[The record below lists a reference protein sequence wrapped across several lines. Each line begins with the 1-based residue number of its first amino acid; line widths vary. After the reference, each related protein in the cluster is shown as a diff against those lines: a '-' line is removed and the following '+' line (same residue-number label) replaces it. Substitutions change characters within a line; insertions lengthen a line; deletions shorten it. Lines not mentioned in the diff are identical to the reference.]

1 MYSVGR
7 PGWFTYGIGGEAD
20 MEQALQNPLGTEKI
34 PQLLTRFAVPSVI
47 AMLVSSLYNIVDQ
60 IFIGQGVGVLG
71 NAATN
76 VAFPLVTVCTAT
88 ALLFGIGGAANFNLC
103 MGAGKKE
110 EAAKFAGGAVTLL
123 IGGGIVLCILT
134 LLFLEPLMW
143 GCGATAD
150 TIDYALTYT
159 GITAFGFPFLILSNG
174 GGHLIRADGAPR
186 FSMLCNLTGA
196 MINTI
201 LDPLFIFPMGLGIA
215 GAAWA
220 TVIGQVV
227 SGIMAVVYLSRFRTV
242 RLTRGT
248 LRPGLRRS
256 LKIASLGAA
265 NCFNQLAMMVVQIT
279 LNNTLTFYGALS
291 VYGKEIPLA
300 CAGIISK
307 VNMIFFSF
315 AIGLAQG
322 LQPIC
327 SFNYGAKKYARVRE
341 TYRLALIAATCI
353 SFLAFLCFQLF
364 PRQIISIFGNG
375 TEEYFH
381 FAEQYFRIY
390 LFFTFLNGIQPVTTN
405 LFTAI
410 GKASRG
416 IFLSLTRQIL
426 FLLPL
431 IVLLPALFGID
442 GIMFAGPVADLI
454 AAVLSL
460 LLAGR
465 ELRRIRRME
474 SPLCETQPA
483 R

>member
-1 MYSVGR
+1 M
-7 PGWFTYGIGGEAD
+7 
-20 MEQALQNPLGTEKI
+20 
-34 PQLLTRFAVPSVI
+34 I

-60 IFIGQGVGVLG
+60 IFIGQGVGMFG

-76 VAFPLVTVCTAT
+76 VAFPLVTVCTAI
-88 ALLFGIGGAANFNLC
+88 ALLFGIGGAANFNLN
-103 MGAGKKE
+103 MGAGKQE
-110 EAAKFAGGAVTLL
+110 EAAKFVGNAVTLL
-123 IGGGIVLCILT
+123 LFGGVLLCVAAR
-134 LLFLEPLMW
+134 LFLEPLMW
-143 GCGATAD
+143 AFGATAD
-150 TIDYALTYT
+150 TIDYAVTYT
-159 GITAFGFPFLILSNG
+159 GITSFGFPFLILANG
-174 GGHLIRADGAPR
+174 AGHLIRADGSPR

-196 MINTI
+196 VINSI
-201 LDPLFIFPMGLGIA
+201 LDPLFIFTLGFGIA

-220 TVIGQVV
+220 TVIGQAV
-227 SGIMAVVYLSRFRTV
+227 SGLMAAAYLAHYKTV
-242 RLTRGT
+242 SLTRQT
-248 LRPGLRRS
+248 LRPSLRRS

-315 AIGLAQG
+315 TIGLSQG

-341 TYRLALIAATCI
+341 TYKLALLAASCI
-353 SFLAFLCFQLF
+353 SVAAFLCFQLF
-364 PRQIISIFGNG
+364 PRQIISLFGSG
-375 TEEYFH
+375 TPEYFH
-381 FAEQYFRIY
+381 SAEQYFRIY

-416 IFLSLTRQIL
+416 VFLSLTRQIL

-431 IVLLPALFGID
+431 ILILPALFGID
-442 GIMFAGPVADLI
+442 GIMFAGPTADLI
-454 AAVLSL
+454 AAVCSL
-460 LLAGR
+460 LLAAK
-465 ELRRIRRME
+465 ELRRIRSLE
-474 SPLCETQPA
+474 SPLQREQPVQ
-483 R
+483 